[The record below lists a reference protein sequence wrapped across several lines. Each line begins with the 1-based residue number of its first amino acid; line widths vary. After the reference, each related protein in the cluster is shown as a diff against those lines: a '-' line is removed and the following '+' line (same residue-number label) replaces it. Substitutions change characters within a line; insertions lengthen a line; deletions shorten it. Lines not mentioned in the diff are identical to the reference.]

1 MGIGMS
7 EPSDSDIRP
16 GADLQAAAN
25 DAQRQAS
32 DPSVSA
38 WVAAS
43 AGSGKTK
50 VLTDRVLSL
59 LLDGAPPE
67 RILCLTFTKAA
78 AAEMANRINRRLGA
92 WTTLAEPEL
101 SWEIAGLRGHG
112 ETQEDDVRLVL
123 AARRLLARVLDVPG
137 GLKIQTIHSFCQS
150 LLGRFPIEARLPPH
164 FEAMDERSA
173 AELMATARNS
183 LLLASRD
190 SETLSAALATVTAH
204 IDENL
209 FSVLM
214 SDIASDRR
222 RIEGLRRRHDG
233 IEGAIAATYAFLDT
247 APDDSEV
254 RLLES
259 ASAAE
264 AFDEE
269 ELKCAARALLEGT
282 EKSDQPKGVKLS
294 NWLADTI
301 ANRVVG
307 FEAYKSIF
315 LTDGGDVRARLITKK
330 PATAEPRAEPA
341 LRAEGERLLAV
352 MESRRRIITAH
363 ATAALLRLADGLLS
377 AYEREKEIRARLDYD
392 DLILKSLELLS
403 ESAGAAWVLFKLDGG
418 IDHILIDEAQDTN
431 PEQWSIVK
439 TIAEEFFAGEGA
451 RTSNRTVF
459 AVGDAKQSIFSF
471 QRADPAA
478 FDEMRRHFEQRVTE
492 AQGVMRNVELNWSFR
507 SASAVLAAVDAVF
520 EPEAVRDGV
529 AERPVRHQ
537 AVRAGQAGLVEVWPV
552 VEPRERDEAA
562 PWEPPVSR
570 ELDDDP
576 ASRLAGMLAR
586 KIKSWVGREML
597 ESRGRPMRAG
607 DIMVL
612 VRRRNAFV
620 TELVRALKSQG
631 VPVAGVDRMALTE
644 QLAVMDLMALGQFL
658 LAPDDDLTLA
668 VVLKGPFIGL
678 DDDDLFQIAYDRGR
692 ESLWR
697 QLARLAGREPR
708 FEAARNW
715 LSGLLSQVD
724 FIPPYELFSQ
734 VLFTP
739 NIESETGLQRIL
751 SRLGPEAEDPVGEFM
766 NLALQYDHL
775 NAPAMQGFLHWLEA
789 GEATVKRDLD
799 QGERDEVRVITIHG
813 AKGLQAPVVILP
825 DTTTRP
831 TQGPRILWTDDFL
844 LWAPRRAFEDR
855 TCRNARALADQRRDE
870 EYRRLLYVAMTRA
883 EDRLYVCGWKGEKA
897 TPADSWYNLALDGL
911 SRIAND
917 APETDSL
924 NPVSSNADS
933 PDSGAPEPDSE
944 LAPLL
949 RYANSQS
956 APPEKDRSME
966 AALEPEPSLERWVTA
981 PPPPEPSPPRPI
993 SPSRPS
999 GDPPPAQSPLNIDD
1013 QSRFQRGL
1021 QVHRLLQMLPD
1032 LPNPDRRAA
1041 SARLLAR
1048 SGLSA
1053 HDQNLIQTEVFNI
1066 LESGAF
1072 LPLFQENSR
1081 AEVPVIGTIEGGGGP
1096 EIISGQVDRLVV
1108 HGDTV
1113 IIVDYKTNRPPPLH
1127 EEDVAPVYLRQMAA
1141 YRAILRQIWPGKD
1154 IVCALLW
1161 TDGPRIMSLDQGL
1174 LDRVSD
1180 TS

>member
-1 MGIGMS
+1 MS
-7 EPSDSDIRP
+7 GPVTIDASST
-16 GADLQAAAN
+16 GDLQAAAN
-25 DAQRQAS
+25 HAQRQAS

-78 AAEMANRINRRLGA
+78 AAEMANRINRRLGE
-92 WTTLAEPEL
+92 WTTLPEIEL
-101 SWEIAGLRGHG
+101 AQEIADLRGLADA
-112 ETQEDDVRLVL
+112 QEDEARVTM

-183 LLLASRD
+183 LLLAARE
-190 SETLSAALATVTAH
+190 SEPLSAALATVTAH

-222 RIEGLRRRHDG
+222 RIEGLRRRHGG
-233 IEGAIAATYAFLDT
+233 IEGAITATYAFLNT
-247 APDDSEV
+247 APDDSEE

-259 ASAAE
+259 ASAEA
-264 AFDEE
+264 AFDDE
-269 ELKCAARALLEGT
+269 ELKCAARALLDGT

-294 NWLADTI
+294 EWLADTV
-301 ANRVVG
+301 AGRVAA
-307 FEAYKSIF
+307 FESYKSVF
-315 LTDGGDVRARLITKK
+315 LTDGGEVRARLITKK
-330 PATAEPRAEPA
+330 PAAAEPRAEPA

-352 MESRRRIITAH
+352 MEDRRRIITAH

-451 RTSNRTVF
+451 RSSNRTVF

-492 AQGVMRNVELNWSFR
+492 AQGEMRNVELNWSFR
-507 SASAVLAAVDAVF
+507 SAAAVLAAVDAVF

-529 AERPVRHQ
+529 ADRPVRHQ
-537 AVRAGQAGLVEVWPV
+537 AVRAGQAGLVEIWPV
-552 VEPRERDEAA
+552 VEPRDREDAA

-576 ASRLAGMLAR
+576 ASRLAGLLAR
-586 KIKSWVGREML
+586 KIKSWIGREIL

-697 QLARLAGREPR
+697 RLARLGEREPR
-708 FEAARNW
+708 FEAARKW
-715 LSGLLSQVD
+715 LSGLLSRVD

-739 NIESETGLQRIL
+739 NIDSETGLQRIL
-751 SRLGPEAEDPVGEFM
+751 GRLGPEAEDPVGEFM

-831 TQGPRILWTDDFL
+831 TQGPRILWTDDYL
-844 LWAPRRAFEDR
+844 LWAPRRAYEDR
-855 TCRNARALADQRRDE
+855 TCRMARALADQRRDE

-897 TPADSWYNLALDGL
+897 TPSDSWYNLALEGL
-911 SRIAND
+911 SSVADNP
-917 APETDSL
+917 PELDS
-924 NPVSSNADS
+924 DT
-933 PDSGAPEPDSE
+933 E
-944 LAPLL
+944 LAPVL
-949 RYANSQS
+949 RYANPQS

-1032 LPNPDRRAA
+1032 ISNSDRRAA

-1053 HDQNLIQTEVFNI
+1053 GDQDLIQTEVFNI
-1066 LESGAF
+1066 LESEEF

-1081 AEVPVIGTIEGGGGP
+1081 AEVPVIGTIEGAGGP

-1127 EEDVAPVYLRQMAA
+1127 AKDVAPVYLRQMAA

-1174 LDRVSD
+1174 LDRASD
-1180 TS
+1180 AS